1 MYIYN
6 YIYIYFLINRC
17 NTDEHKKQVIQ
28 WLTHDQ
34 KVALVSYLMYDLMP
48 LIFFFL
54 NFNSFVCIAFL
65 ADKIGL
71 FKAPQLWC
79 PRSPWS
85 IWHSLRNG

>member
-34 KVALVSYLMYDLMP
+34 KVALVSYLMYDLTP
-48 LIFFFL
+48 LILFFL
-54 NFNSFVCIAFL
+54 NYNS
-65 ADKIGL
+65 
-71 FKAPQLWC
+71 W
-79 PRSPWS
+79 
-85 IWHSLRNG
+85 